1 MESDVFYC
9 IILFMEKLTVR
20 KSEKKDLSEIYRV
33 VGAGRKFM
41 RDHGN
46 HVQWTESDAIEEKIP
61 CDIEKGNSYVVTSEN
76 GMICGTFAFI
86 IGEDPT
92 YAVIEDGEWPD
103 NEPYGTIHR
112 IASDGRYHGILT
124 AAVDFCRNL
133 TDNLRIDT
141 YLTNKTMQ
149 KCAVNAGFI
158 YAGVIHVGDGT
169 PRLAYTMKT
178 KRCDPEAH
186 TASK

>member
-1 MESDVFYC
+1 MS
-9 IILFMEKLTVR
+9 FMEKLTVR
-20 KSEKKDLSEIYRV
+20 KAGPSDLENMKRII
-33 VGAGRKFM
+33 GIGRKFM

-46 HVQWTESDAIEEKIP
+46 SVQWGEADAIEEKLP
-61 CDIEKGNSYVVTSEN
+61 GDIESKNAYVVCDEA
-76 GMICGTFAFI
+76 GEVCGTFAFI
-86 IGEDPT
+86 LGEDPT

-124 AAVDFCRNL
+124 AAVDFCKSM

-141 YLTNKTMQ
+141 YLTNRTMQ
-149 KCAVNAGFI
+149 KCAVNAGFT

-178 KRCDPEAH
+178 KRCDPAAH
-186 TASK
+186 IDSK